1 MPIRSYTRST
11 DDYRKSCGENILC
24 GIDISVMVSATSW
37 AIPFPNIKRQF
48 IDNVT
53 AVSTT
58 LRAGEPSV
66 NLNQRPTVPLALIL
80 QLTNQLRPTGISNC
94 LSKFMV
100 LHHAL
105 HCQVFDGNRL
115 VFTYQSSCQLVK
127 EIFSSVGNSCLNSS
141 HFPSCFLSI
150 IRVFNFARIP
160 CKAVLEGRG
169 FYP

>member
-1 MPIRSYTRST
+1 
-11 DDYRKSCGENILC
+11 
-24 GIDISVMVSATSW
+24 
-37 AIPFPNIKRQF
+37 
-48 IDNVT
+48 
-53 AVSTT
+53 
-58 LRAGEPSV
+58 
-66 NLNQRPTVPLALIL
+66 
-80 QLTNQLRPTGISNC
+80 
-94 LSKFMV
+94 
-100 LHHAL
+100 
-105 HCQVFDGNRL
+105 L